1 VIGDAP
7 EIRRAAGTVPP
18 SHEYRVI
25 HATTAPQG
33 LKAAKGRPPNL
44 IVIALERP
52 SNELEVLRHLR
63 AQTTAP
69 LLVLSSGR
77 PSNGDDHTLDLLAHL
92 GRAWGRAERICHVRD
107 LEIDRTRRRAS
118 VKGQVIRLTPIEYRL
133 LTTLAEHRNE
143 VLTHKQLFE
152 EAWGREYAETQN
164 VHYLHV
170 YVAQLRRK
178 IESDPARPG
187 YIVTEPGVGYRL
199 ADEADA

>member
-1 VIGDAP
+1 
-7 EIRRAAGTVPP
+7 
-18 SHEYRVI
+18 
-25 HATTAPQG
+25 
-33 LKAAKGRPPNL
+33 
-44 IVIALERP
+44 
-52 SNELEVLRHLR
+52 
-63 AQTTAP
+63 
-69 LLVLSSGR
+69 
-77 PSNGDDHTLDLLAHL
+77 
-92 GRAWGRAERICHVRD
+92 VRD

-178 IESDPARPG
+178 IEPDPARPG

-199 ADEADA
+199 ADDADA